1 MCCAVQI
8 EEPSALFTALQSMVR
23 DPSFDPQRAYSVAR
37 RRREDAMAEIEALLG
52 VESIEYWQF
61 RCAYLKNV
69 FLVCAPCHT
78 VLLSLHRVASCCA
91 MLIWVVPCCTVLYRA
106 VRSATTYTV
115 LRLGSLCWA
124 RYRLYFSSKYYPVR
138 EEAVFYL
145 GSCWPALRPMALE
158 LVSIHLR
165 TMMETFIII
174 LVCHHRTETKRADFT
189 EMSSGQH
196 STARYQTVFRLLCAR
211 VYYRVVALSVTAS

>member
-91 MLIWVVPCCTVLYRA
+91 MLIWVVPCCTVLYALPRLTLCCDLDLA
-106 VRSATTYTV
+106 RCVGLGTDCTSAPSTIQSER
-115 LRLGSLCWA
+115 RLSSTWGA
-124 RYRLYFSSKYYPVR
+124 AGQRYDRWPSSW
-138 EEAVFYL
+138 YL
-145 GSCWPALRPMALE
+145 
-158 LVSIHLR
+158 SI
-165 TMMETFIII
+165 
-174 LVCHHRTETKRADFT
+174 
-189 EMSSGQH
+189 
-196 STARYQTVFRLLCAR
+196 
-211 VYYRVVALSVTAS
+211 